1 MLMKEMKSIHKKEKK
16 TEERLTKAQVGQ
28 EGSVLHHLEVRGWRS
43 MGSLIYGCLIVFF
56 IVPITA

>member
-28 EGSVLHHLEVRGWRS
+28 EGSVLHHLEVRG
-43 MGSLIYGCLIVFF
+43 YGCLIVFL
-56 IVPITA
+56 